1 MVLLRRTL
9 VALAIALAAVV
20 AGIAVSIPLDGWL
33 NRGRVAAL
41 TNAVADGAPPV
52 AVYLA
57 RPAAPA
63 RPAGPARP
71 AAPAGPATPAGPDA
85 ATGPDAA
92 AEPLPAVVMI
102 HEFWGLNEALR
113 SKADLLA
120 AEGYL
125 VVAPDTLRGQATR
138 WLPKALWHTLSTP
151 DERVIDDLDSVI
163 AWLRTRD
170 DVDPERI
177 VVMGFCYGGGKALA
191 YALAR
196 PGVPAGTAVF
206 YGDLSDDATALARL
220 EGPVLGVFGRDDT
233 LVTPAE
239 VDDFER
245 ALRQAGVDHVL
256 LRFDDVGHAFVTS
269 AEGIASDPTQ
279 AAAWGAWSAWLRD
292 VTAR

>member
-1 MVLLRRTL
+1 MHLLRRIL
-9 VALAIALAAVV
+9 VALVAALVAVALGV
-20 AGIAVSIPLDGWL
+20 VVSIPFDGWL

-41 TNAVADGAPPV
+41 TNAVADGEAPV

-57 RPAAPA
+57 RPDAH
-63 RPAGPARP
+63 ARP
-71 AAPAGPATPAGPDA
+71 AAVEG
-85 ATGPDAA
+85 
-92 AEPLPAVVMI
+92 PLPVVVMI
-102 HEFWGLNEALR
+102 HEFWGLNEALL
-113 SKADLLA
+113 SKAELLA

-125 VVAPDTLRGQATR
+125 VVAPDTLRGTTTR

-151 DERVIDDLDSVI
+151 DERVVADLDTVV
-163 AWLRTRD
+163 AWLRTRA

-196 PGVPAGTAVF
+196 PTVPAGTAVF
-206 YGDLSDDATALARL
+206 YGDLSDDAEALARL

-239 VDDFER
+239 VDGFER
-245 ALRQAGVDHVL
+245 ALRAAGVDHAL

-269 AEGIASDPTQ
+269 AEGIATDPIQ
-279 AAAWGAWSAWLRD
+279 AAAWGAWTAWLRE
-292 VTAR
+292 VTRVRAGADGS